1 MALKLLYRSTFIDV
15 DDSSDEPMRPRSQS
29 QPPCSRNLAACA
41 PARLEETQLGD
52 YVAALGHR
60 AEQLDVLIRSNDN
73 AKAKALLQKAEEQR
87 RTETAST
94 FFSASSLHDSARQ
107 LRTPTSIS
115 SVSSMSPA
123 TSGPGSERSLLK
135 DFHGFRRTVSCQSST
150 GMSQAEPDM
159 GKDTVRELPSQG
171 SSGHPEICRRPCL
184 YFARGD
190 CQSGSACGYCHLD
203 HAERISHWDKRN
215 REMLKR
221 MTLADLLPLVLK
233 LARKRAQD
241 IGMLRE
247 ACGVLQVLENW
258 SLTKS
263 PAITDWTL
271 GMKRLLLAMQKVHF
285 SALIMLVLKKRT
297 ADESQAD
304 ADFNE
309 QLQGALSQM
318 GWASG

>member
-1 MALKLLYRSTFIDV
+1 MALKLFYRSTFIDV

-29 QPPCSRNLAACA
+29 QPPCSRSFAEFAEV
-41 PARLEETQLGD
+41 RLE
-52 YVAALGHR
+52 
-60 AEQLDVLIRSNDN
+60 
-73 AKAKALLQKAEEQR
+73 AKALLQKAEEQPR
-87 RTETAST
+87 TDTETALTFCSST
-94 FFSASSLHDSARQ
+94 SLHNFARQ
-107 LRTPTSIS
+107 LRTLTSMS
-115 SVSSMSPA
+115 SVSSKGPA
-123 TSGPGSERSLLK
+123 TSGPRSDGSMLNK
-135 DFHGFRRTVSCQSST
+135 CGGFRQAPSCLSST
-150 GMSQAEPDM
+150 GMTQAEPDM
-159 GKDTVRELPSQG
+159 GKDTVRALPSQG
-171 SSGHPEICRRPCL
+171 SRGHPEVCRRPCI
-184 YFARGD
+184 YFAQGD
-190 CQSGSACGYCHLD
+190 CQNGSACGFCHFD
-203 HAERISHWDKRN
+203 HEGRASHWDKRN